1 MNSYLKNE
9 LENERKEKKDFLY
22 FLIYLRKWKIRN
34 IFLQKIKNN
43 IIKWITIINYF
54 ISKQDDYEKCNKTL

>member
-22 FLIYLRKWKIRN
+22 FLIYLRN
-34 IFLQKIKNN
+34 
-43 IIKWITIINYF
+43 
-54 ISKQDDYEKCNKTL
+54 EKLETFFFKK